1 MTHKKASSQTDD
13 VQLFSEGALHE
24 DRRADGKSEI
34 SLVIMAK
41 LWLPHLNGARTSFEW
56 LESILVSTASVI

>member
-1 MTHKKASSQTDD
+1 MEITVNYNTSSQNNSKKASSQTDD

-41 LWLPHLNGARTSFEW
+41 LWLPHLNGARTSFE
-56 LESILVSTASVI
+56 